1 MKKIALLGL
10 VIAISLALVA
20 CASGG
25 SEEEAASAPDT
36 GATGE
41 IFLVIEKYEAL
52 LAVVNNTEAAIIEN
66 GWDQA
71 PDYDANLGASLD
83 MVQDMLFTSGIQL
96 ENSED
101 LTVEELI
108 GMEEAF
114 DRLIPVWQESQEK
127 VSQPYV
133 AE

>member
-1 MKKIALLGL
+1 MKKLILLGL
-10 VIAISLALVA
+10 VIAISFALIA
-20 CASGG
+20 CGGG
-25 SEEEAASAPDT
+25 SEDEISPASGTD
-36 GATGE
+36 ATGE
-41 IFLVIEKYEAL
+41 IFSVIEKYEAL
-52 LAVVNNTEAAIIEN
+52 LAIVDYAEAAIIEN

-71 PDYDANLGASLD
+71 PDYDADLGASLD

-96 ENSED
+96 ENSAD

-114 DRLIPVWQESQEK
+114 DRLIPVWQETLDK

>member
-1 MKKIALLGL
+1 MKKLVLLGL
-10 VIAISLALVA
+10 VIAISFALIA
-20 CASGG
+20 CGGG
-25 SEEEAASAPDT
+25 SEDETSPASGTDV
-36 GATGE
+36 TGE
-41 IFLVIEKYEAL
+41 IFSVIEKYEAL
-52 LAVVNNTEAAIIEN
+52 LAIVDYAEAAIIEN

-71 PDYDANLGASLD
+71 PDYDADLGASLD

-96 ENSED
+96 ENSAD

-114 DRLIPVWQESQEK
+114 DKLIPVWQETLDK